1 MARNLWADIHLDA
14 ITHNY
19 RLAKAQA
26 PGARACAIIKAD
38 AYGHGAVAVAR
49 HLDREVDAFGVA
61 CIEEA
66 LELREAGIASPV
78 LLLEGFFEASELPA
92 ILSHHLWTAVHA
104 LHQVDALEA
113 FAKERGGLDGMAIW
127 LKVDSGMHRLGL
139 DPAALSGALQ
149 RVKALPGVGEVVVM
163 SHFASAD
170 EPDPNPTVRQLELM
184 DEILALHDGA
194 VSLSNSAAVMAWP
207 QAHRQWLRP
216 GVMLYGGNPFGMA
229 QPIADQLQPAMTLST
244 EIIAIREVEEG
255 DCVGYGGTYRCQQR
269 TRIGTLAV
277 GYADGYSR
285 HTPNGTPVHLQS
297 GYATLAGRVSM
308 DMVTID
314 LNAHANAQVGDRVE
328 LWGKNVSVN
337 DVARLCGTIPYTLL
351 SGLTRRVKRRL
362 VGG

>member
-49 HLDREVDAFGVA
+49 HLDREADAFGVA

-66 LELREAGIASPV
+66 LELREAGIVSPI

-92 ILSHHLWTAVHA
+92 ILSHQLWTAIHA
-104 LHQVDALEA
+104 LHQIDALEA
-113 FAKERGGLDGMAIW
+113 FAQEKGDLGGMAVW

-139 DPAALSGALQ
+139 EPTSLATALA

-170 EPDPNPTVRQLELM
+170 EPDPNPTVGQLGVM
-184 DEILALHDGA
+184 DDILALHDGA
-194 VSLSNSAAVMAWP
+194 VSLSNSAAVMVWP
-207 QAHRQWLRP
+207 QAHWQWLRP
-216 GVMLYGGNPFGMA
+216 GVMLYGGSPFGMA

-244 EIIAIREVEEG
+244 EIIAVRQVEAGE
-255 DCVGYGGTYRCQQR
+255 CVGYGGTYRCQQP

-285 HTPNGTPVHLQS
+285 HAPNGTPVYLS
-297 GYATLAGRVSM
+297 TGYATLAGRVSM

-314 LNAHANAQVGDRVE
+314 LNAHPEAQPGDRVE
-328 LWGKNVSVN
+328 LWGRHVSVN

-351 SGLTRRVKRRL
+351 SGLTRRVKRRYL
-362 VGG
+362 